1 MPHLWRLSPRPG
13 AELAF
18 TPFELLRFQGS
29 LMQEGH
35 SLTKEVVWGSGQNRQ
50 WYRTCFS
57 HSNKIYIKCYK
68 RNYFCLHLEL
78 IYPLSIVSLENDQK
92 KNHPKTW
99 NILSLAVHKLHTGI
113 FRQFPSQPVVL
124 NSLRI
129 KRHLLTMNNCTLRT
143 MTT

>member
-18 TPFELLRFQGS
+18 TPLSSCVFQGS
-29 LMQEGH
+29 LM
-35 SLTKEVVWGSGQNRQ
+35 WGRPLLNQRGGLGVGESQ
-50 WYRTCFS
+50 WYRIFFS

-78 IYPLSIVSLENDQK
+78 IYPLSIVSLETIR

-99 NILSLAVHKLHTGI
+99 NILSLAVHKPTLGI

-129 KRHLLTMNNCTLRT
+129 KRHLLTMNNCTLH
-143 MTT
+143 TTTAW